1 MKVLAAMS
9 GGVDSAVA
17 AARAVEAGHDVVGV
31 HLALSR
37 MPGTVRTGARGC
49 CTIEDA
55 MDARRAA
62 NLLGI
67 PFYVWDL
74 SERFREDV
82 VDDFIAEYAAGR
94 TPNPCM
100 RCNEKIK
107 FAALLDK
114 AIALG
119 FDTVATGHY
128 ATLTDGPGGRQL
140 HRASAWSKDQSYVLG
155 VLTERQL
162 AHCYFPLGDTPSK
175 DLVRAEAAERGLQVA
190 QKPDSHDICFI
201 PDGDTRGWLS
211 DHVTRT
217 PGEILD
223 EDGAV
228 IGSHDGAHGYTVGQR
243 RGLQLGKPADD
254 GKPRYVLSI
263 RPVSNQVVV
272 GPKERL
278 AISRIAG
285 GRFSWA
291 GEPGFD
297 ASERFACEVQI
308 RAHAEPVPA
317 FARLEPILEAER
329 TEQHRDDAT
338 HEIVV
343 DINLKL
349 AEPLLGVAPGQTA
362 VLYIGTRVLGQFTID
377 RAVPDES
384 ATAGSAA
391 STASADPQA
400 QVSQP

>member
-1 MKVLAAMS
+1 MS

-17 AARAVEAGHDVVGV
+17 AARAVEAGHEVVGV

-37 MPGTVRTGARGC
+37 MPGTIRTGSRGC

-74 SERFREDV
+74 SERFKEDV

-119 FDTVATGHY
+119 FDAVATGHY
-128 ATLTDGPGGRQL
+128 ATLTEGTHGIEL
-140 HRASAWSKDQSYVLG
+140 HRASAWAKDQSYVLG

-175 DLVRAEAAERGLQVA
+175 QLIRAEAAERGLQVA

-211 DHVTRT
+211 GHVDRT

-223 EDGAV
+223 ESGEV
-228 IGSHDGAHGYTVGQR
+228 VGTHDGAHGYTVGQR
-243 RGLQLGKPADD
+243 RGLQLGRPAPD
-254 GKPRYVLSI
+254 GEPRYVLSI

-272 GPKERL
+272 GPKEQL
-278 AISRIAG
+278 AVARIAG

-291 GEPGFD
+291 GEPGFEL
-297 ASERFACEVQI
+297 SERFSCDVQI
-308 RAHAEPVPA
+308 RAHADPVPA
-317 FARLEPILEAER
+317 FARLEVIDEDER
-329 TEQHRDDAT
+329 TESHRAGAT
-338 HEIVV
+338 HEVIV
-343 DINLKL
+343 DIDLEH

-362 VLYIGTRVLGQFTID
+362 VLYVGTRVLGQFTID
-377 RAVPDES
+377 RALPLEVA
-384 ATAGSAA
+384 ATRS
-391 STASADPQA
+391 
-400 QVSQP
+400 

>member
-1 MKVLAAMS
+1 MKILAAMS

-17 AARAVEAGHDVVGV
+17 AARAVEAGHEVVGV

-37 MPGTVRTGARGC
+37 MPGTLRTGSRGC

-55 MDARRAA
+55 MDARRVA
-62 NLLGI
+62 NLLDI
-67 PFYVWDL
+67 PFYVWDF
-74 SERFREDV
+74 SERFKADV

-119 FDTVATGHY
+119 FDAVATGHY
-128 ATLTDGPGGRQL
+128 ATLIDGENGREL
-140 HRASAWSKDQSYVLG
+140 HRASAWAKDQSYVLG
-155 VLTERQL
+155 VLTENQL
-162 AHCYFPLGDTPSK
+162 DHCYFPLGDTPSK
-175 DLVRAEAAERGLQVA
+175 AMIREEAADRGIQIA

-211 DHVTRT
+211 DHVSRE

-223 EDGAV
+223 EAGEV
-228 IGSHDGAHGYTVGQR
+228 IGKHDGAHGYTVGQR
-243 RGLQLGKPADD
+243 RGLQLGRPADD

-272 GPKERL
+272 GSKDRL
-278 AISRIAG
+278 AIERITG
-285 GRFSWA
+285 GRYSFA

-297 ASERFACEVQI
+297 LSERFACEVQI
-308 RAHAEPVPA
+308 RAHADPVPA
-317 FARLEPILEAER
+317 FARLEPIRDEDR
-329 TEQHRDDAT
+329 TEQHRAEAT
-338 HEIVV
+338 HELVV
-343 DINLKL
+343 DINLQL

-362 VLYIGTRVLGQFTID
+362 VIYVGSRVLGQFTID
-377 RAVPDES
+377 RALAEAPV
-384 ATAGSAA
+384 AA
-391 STASADPQA
+391 
-400 QVSQP
+400 